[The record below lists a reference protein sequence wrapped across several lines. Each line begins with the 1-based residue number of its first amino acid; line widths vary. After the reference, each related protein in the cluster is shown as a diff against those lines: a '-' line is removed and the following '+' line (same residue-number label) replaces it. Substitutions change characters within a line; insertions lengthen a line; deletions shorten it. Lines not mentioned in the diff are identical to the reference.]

1 MIALDL
7 FAGTGW
13 GVACRELGIEEH
25 GVELMPEAR
34 ATRELNGMTTV
45 YHDVWTGLLP
55 KRVYVNGNQERAARR
70 SEDLPAPTI
79 HFGRALNDVKWQIE
93 SPSVPDYDLLI
104 ASPPCQTFSM
114 AGGGAGRRAL
124 DDVLAAIDEHAYRDP
139 ATLRA
144 FGEKH
149 DPRTA
154 LVLTPLAHVYR
165 DLPRY
170 VVFEQ
175 VPPVLPVWERCA
187 EEMRAWGYSVW
198 TGNLQAEMYGTVVTC
213 PLHSATA
220 AADADRAFALDPA
233 TLAIADPAGTAL
245 GAWLEGAEIAAARET
260 FIRKRAS
267 VESARRSKPGMTE
280 GAVSERAAWNAALV
294 SRAVLEDARDA
305 TWRELV
311 KPLLSRAL
319 AETRT
324 LPGRAGDMSMSAVTS
339 GFESTALIA
348 GSIESLPSRLW
359 AALCDLAKSY
369 ITSTSRPT
377 TTTPETSP
385 SFVATP
391 TIGNTIESVVG
402 RASCGAC
409 NDHAVPQTR
418 KRAILIAKRDP
429 DLDGEAVP
437 PVPTHSRYYS
447 RDRKRLDAGVLPWVS
462 MAEALGWGMTERSF
476 THAHTRRSK
485 AFTDGGRPDRAVES
499 PAPTVTGHDGHPRG
513 GFEWVDHAGSAAER
527 SARVMR
533 SNYGTGGYASLRG
546 ERAADEPSAA
556 ITSRA
561 DGNQWHLD
569 PNKPAT
575 TVAGDPRLTA
585 RKHHYHG
592 EQNSTSTRVTVA
604 EAAALQSYPPDFR
617 WDGEVTK
624 ERFARVWDRHR
635 DPSDPDDEGE
645 YHFESRGIQTKPITK
660 TKQFLQVGNAVPPLL
675 AEAIL
680 RAVIS

>member
-7 FAGTGW
+7 FAGHGW
-13 GVACRELGIEEH
+13 GVACQKLGIEEY
-25 GVELMPEAR
+25 GVEIMPEAI

-198 TGNLQAEMYGTVVTC
+198 TGNLQAEMYG
-213 PLHSATA
+213 
-220 AADADRAFALDPA
+220 
-233 TLAIADPAGTAL
+233 
-245 GAWLEGAEIAAARET
+245 
-260 FIRKRAS
+260 
-267 VESARRSKPGMTE
+267 
-280 GAVSERAAWNAALV
+280 
-294 SRAVLEDARDA
+294 
-305 TWRELV
+305 
-311 KPLLSRAL
+311 
-319 AETRT
+319 
-324 LPGRAGDMSMSAVTS
+324 
-339 GFESTALIA
+339 
-348 GSIESLPSRLW
+348 
-359 AALCDLAKSY
+359 
-369 ITSTSRPT
+369 
-377 TTTPETSP
+377 
-385 SFVATP
+385 
-391 TIGNTIESVVG
+391 
-402 RASCGAC
+402 
-409 NDHAVPQTR
+409 VPQTR

-429 DLDGEAVP
+429 DLDGEAAP

-447 RDRKRLDAGVLPWVS
+447 RDPKRLDKGVLPWVS
-462 MAEALGWGMTERSF
+462 MAEALDWGRT
-476 THAHTRRSK
+476 A
-485 AFTDGGRPDRAVES
+485 RPSV
-499 PAPTVTGHDGHPRG
+499 TVTGG
-513 GFEWVDHAGSAAER
+513 GTE
-527 SARVMR
+527 
-533 SNYGTGGYASLRG
+533 TGGAEPLAKLAR
-546 ERAADEPSAA
+546 EVAAADWVV
-556 ITSRA
+556 R
-561 DGNQWHLD
+561 LD
-569 PNKPAT
+569 PSLPAT
-575 TVAGDPRLTA
+575 TVAGDPRLSS
-585 RKHHYHG
+585 RDHHEHG
-592 EQNSTSTRVTVA
+592 AQNGRATRVTVA
-604 EAAALQSYPPDFR
+604 EAAALQSYPPGF
-617 WDGEVTK
+617 T
-624 ERFARVWDRHR
+624 FA
-635 DPSDPDDEGE
+635 G
-645 YHFESRGIQTKPITK
+645 TK
-660 TKQFLQVGNAVPPLL
+660 TKQFLQVGNVVPPLL